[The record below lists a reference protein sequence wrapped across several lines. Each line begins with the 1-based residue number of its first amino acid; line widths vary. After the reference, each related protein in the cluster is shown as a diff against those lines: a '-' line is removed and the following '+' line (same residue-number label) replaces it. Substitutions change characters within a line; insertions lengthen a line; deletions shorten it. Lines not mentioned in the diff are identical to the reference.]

1 MKPKWSNFT
10 DDELKKIVAENTS
23 FLGVQRA
30 LGYSDKG
37 GSATERLK
45 KVFDEK
51 HIDYSH
57 FKGHAWNKKINLEK
71 NDFPVN
77 NKLGIRNL
85 LLKEREYK
93 CENCGITQWLDKPIT
108 LEVHHKDGNVANNI
122 RENLQLLC
130 PNCHSQ
136 TENFRYYNKKT
147 VSNEEFLFALQ
158 NSPSICSAC
167 KAVGLS
173 PNQNNYIRARNLLKK
188 ANE

>member
-1 MKPKWSNFT
+1 MKPKWSQFS
-10 DDELKKIVAENTS
+10 DEELQKIVKENTS
-23 FLGVQRA
+23 FLAVQRI

-57 FKGHAWNKKINLEK
+57 FKGHAWNKKITLDQT
-71 NDFPVN
+71 DFPVN
-77 NKLGIRNL
+77 NKQGIREL

-93 CENCGITQWLDKPIT
+93 CENCGIVNWQNQPII
-108 LEVHHKDGNVANNI
+108 LEIHHIDGNSSNNI
-122 RENLQLLC
+122 RSNLMLLC

-136 TENFRYYNKKT
+136 TKNYRHYNQKN
-147 VSNEEFLFALQ
+147 VSDEDFLNALK
-158 NSPSICSAC
+158 NCPSICSAC

-173 PNQNNYIRARNLLKK
+173 PNQNNYKRARKLLK
-188 ANE
+188 NSE